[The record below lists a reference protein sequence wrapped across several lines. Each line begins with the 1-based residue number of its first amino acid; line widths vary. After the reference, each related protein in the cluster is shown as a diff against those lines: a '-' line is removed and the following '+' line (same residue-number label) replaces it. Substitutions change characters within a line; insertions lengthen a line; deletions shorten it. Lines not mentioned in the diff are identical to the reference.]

1 MSTLTEPEKKILEAA
16 KKVFEK
22 HGFEGARMQEIAD
35 ETGISKASLHYYFRS
50 KEKLFDHIFEETMAE
65 FLSLVSTWD
74 DDSEPWDQKLRRFIH
89 VFFDFL
95 RTKSLLFILREIHRN
110 PDLILNWKNS
120 MKSGKK
126 KNRFIAYFE
135 KLKEEQLIEYPD
147 IAVLFIFL
155 HSLCA
160 YPVLNQAMFRIS
172 TKLTDHDFNKMMDAY
187 PDHVADFLIHGIRKK
202 QKA

>member
-22 HGFEGARMQEIAD
+22 HGFDGARMQEIAD

-65 FLSLVSTWD
+65 FLALVSTWE
-74 DDSEPWDQKLRRFIH
+74 DDSEPWDEKLRRFIH
-89 VFFDFL
+89 VFFNFL

-135 KLKEEQLIEYPD
+135 KLKEDQLIDYPD
-147 IAVLFIFL
+147 ITILFIFL

-160 YPVLNQAMFRIS
+160 YPVLNQTMFRIS
-172 TKLTDHDFNKMMDAY
+172 TKMTDHDFDKMMNAY
-187 PDHVADFLIHGIRKK
+187 PDHVADFLINGIRKK